1 MACFSSG
8 TCILTADRRHRKLG
22 TYAPA
27 ACQGDQ
33 AAIEGDE
40 QDDTGYTDA
49 LYYRSVFEFFIFCSR
64 THSVF
69 SSCLIIRSLF

>member
-1 MACFSSG
+1 MTCFGSG

-49 LYYRSVFEFFIFCSR
+49 LYYRSLCLN
-64 THSVF
+64 
-69 SSCLIIRSLF
+69 SSSPAQALTQS